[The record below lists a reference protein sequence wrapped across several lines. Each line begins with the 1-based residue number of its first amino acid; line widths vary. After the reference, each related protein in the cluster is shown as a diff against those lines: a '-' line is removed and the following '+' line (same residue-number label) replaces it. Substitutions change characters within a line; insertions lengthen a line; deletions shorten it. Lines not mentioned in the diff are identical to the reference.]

1 MSAGPH
7 IQADRVIFCHY
18 DMAGINANVKK
29 ANNYDQKQM
38 AGNLSDTA

>member
-7 IQADRVIFCHY
+7 KQADRVIFCHY
-18 DMAGINANVKK
+18 DMADINANVKK

-38 AGNLSDTA
+38 AGNLSDNA

>member
-1 MSAGPH
+1 MSADPH
-7 IQADRVIFCHY
+7 LQADRGLFCHY
-18 DMAGINANVKK
+18 GMAGFNANVKK